1 MGEAEDRLGN
11 EEEEGK
17 EEERQSRAGGR
28 ALGQELQGRRWP
40 SPQWRDWVAAAPKVW
55 GGEGGRQRTG
65 GGNPAGLLP
74 QTQRF
79 SDSLLPSFT
88 PEIESVTSHVPDTAG
103 HWGSRLTCSLPS

>member
-40 SPQWRDWVAAAPKVW
+40 SPQRRPRS
-55 GGEGGRQRTG
+55 GEGRAGGNGREEETQQGSFLRLKGFLIHCFLPSLPRLNQSRPTFLTLLVTG
-65 GGNPAGLLP
+65 GQG
-74 QTQRF
+74 
-79 SDSLLPSFT
+79 
-88 PEIESVTSHVPDTAG
+88 
-103 HWGSRLTCSLPS
+103 